1 MRVALAQLNPT
12 SGDLAGNAA
21 KILDAIAQAVARGA
35 DLVVTPEMCL
45 PGYCIGDL
53 IEDTAF
59 VDANEAAMRS
69 IAAACRG
76 ITAVIG
82 FIDHDP
88 AARNDHGTL
97 RKYNAAAVVRDGS
110 VLQRA
115 RKSLLPNY
123 RYFDDKRFFT
133 PGESRDPLTL
143 ELRGGARSV
152 GVSIC
157 EDMWDEYYAVKPLPE
172 LAAKG
177 ASVLLNLNASPYY
190 PGKRYTRERLIRAH
204 IRALGLPIVYVNTVG
219 AADNGKNIIPFDGE
233 SLVYDAEGRLIAIA
247 PQFEEH
253 LLVVDLPA
261 DARRAQ
267 GALDAA
273 VELPLPPDDRERE
286 MYDALVMSLR
296 DYMRK
301 LSFTRAI
308 VPVSGG
314 IDSAL
319 AAAIAVDALGAG
331 NVATFNLPSRH
342 NTGTTR
348 SIAARLAAALGV
360 HYGIIPIQGIDECVR
375 DTFET
380 HAHPIAH
387 GLTRENL
394 HARIRGLLMMA
405 ESNDS
410 GALLISCG
418 NETEIALGYAT
429 LYGDMCGGLSLIGD
443 LSKTDVYRLARHVN
457 LRHGREIIPE
467 DTFQIVPS
475 AELADNQ
482 FDPFDY
488 AVVAPIVGEFMER
501 RTSPAE
507 LVRQFEKHELDPARF
522 APDNHGR
529 TPYDKFT
536 PESFRAV
543 VFDAFRRMRRS
554 VYKRLQGPPIVVVS
568 ERAFGFDLR
577 ETIINGWS
585 GES

>member
-1 MRVALAQLNPT
+1 MRIALAQINPT
-12 SGDLAGNAA
+12 SGDLAANSAR
-21 KILDAIAQAVARGA
+21 ILDAIGEAAARGA

-53 IEDTAF
+53 IEDEAF
-59 VDANEAAMRS
+59 VDANEAAMQR
-69 IAAACRG
+69 IAVAARG
-76 ITAVIG
+76 VTAVVG

-88 AARNDHGTL
+88 TRRNEHGLVRT
-97 RKYNAAAVVRDGS
+97 YNAAAVVRDGR

-123 RYFDDKRFFT
+123 RYFDDKRFFS
-133 PGESRDPLTL
+133 PGETRQPVAVASA
-143 ELRGGARSV
+143 GGETPI

-157 EDMWDEYYAVKPLPE
+157 EDLWDEFYPVKPLPE

-177 ASVLLNLNASPYY
+177 ASVLLNINASPYY
-190 PGKRYTRERLIRAH
+190 PGKRRTRQRLIRQH
-204 IRALGLPIVYVNTVG
+204 IGALGRPVVYVNTVG

-233 SLVYDAEGRLIAIA
+233 SLVYDAAGRLVAIGR
-247 PQFEEH
+247 QFEEEV
-253 LLVVDLPA
+253 LVVDLGEPA
-261 DARRAQ
+261 AEVQ
-267 GALDAA
+267 L
-273 VELPLPPDDRERE
+273 PDDERERE
-286 MYDALVMSLR
+286 MYDALLMSLR

-301 LSFTRAI
+301 LGFTRVI

-319 AAAIAVDALGAG
+319 AVTIAVDALGAG
-331 NVATFNLPSRH
+331 NVSAFNLPSRH
-342 NTGTTR
+342 NTEATR

-360 HYGIIPIQGIDECVR
+360 SYGVIPIQGIDDCVR
-375 DTFET
+375 STFEE
-380 HAHPIAH
+380 HAHRIGH

-405 ESNDS
+405 ESNDT

-443 LSKTDVYRLARHVN
+443 LSKTDVYRLARHAN
-457 LRHGREIIPE
+457 ARHGREIVPE
-467 DTFQIVPS
+467 ETFRIVPS

-488 AVVAPIVGEFMER
+488 AVVAPIVGELMER
-501 RTSPAE
+501 RAGPAD
-507 LVRQFEKHELDPARF
+507 LVRQFETRTLDPGRF
-522 APDNHGR
+522 PPDGQGR

-536 PESFRAV
+536 VEAFRAV
-543 VFDAFRRMRRS
+543 VADAARRMRRS

-577 ETIINGWS
+577 ETIINGWE
-585 GES
+585 G

>member
-1 MRVALAQLNPT
+1 MRIALAQLNPT
-12 SGDLAGNAA
+12 SGDLAANTE
-21 KILDAIAQAVARGA
+21 KIIDAVREARARGA
-35 DLVVTPEMCL
+35 DLVVTPEMAL

-53 IEDTAF
+53 VEDTAF
-59 VDANEAAMRS
+59 VAANEAAMRR
-69 IAAACRG
+69 IAAACTG
-76 ITAVIG
+76 IAAVVG

-88 AARNDHGTL
+88 SGRNDHGTL
-97 RKYNAAAVVRDGS
+97 RKYNAAAVVRDGV

-123 RYFDDKRFFT
+123 RYFDDKRFFS
-133 PGESRDPLTL
+133 PGDRRDPLTIPAQ
-143 ELRGGARSV
+143 GHGALV

-177 ASVLLNLNASPYY
+177 ASVLLNINASPDY
-190 PGKRYTRERLIRAH
+190 PGKRHTRQRLIRGH
-204 IRALGLPIVYVNTVG
+204 IEALKRPIVYVNTVG

-233 SLVYDAEGRLIAIA
+233 SLVYDASGRLIAMA
-247 PQFEEH
+247 PQFEEQ
-253 LLVVDLPA
+253 LLIVDLDGASEPLALPA
-261 DARRAQ
+261 
-267 GALDAA
+267 
-273 VELPLPPDDRERE
+273 DDRERE

-301 LSFTRAI
+301 LSFTRVI

-319 AAAIAVDALGAG
+319 AVTIAVDALGAA
-331 NVATFNLPSRH
+331 NVSAFNLPSRH
-342 NTGTTR
+342 NTETTR
-348 SIAARLAAALGV
+348 GIAARLAAALGIR
-360 HYGIIPIQGIDECVR
+360 YGVIPIQGIDDCVR
-375 DTFET
+375 KVFEE
-380 HAHPIAH
+380 HAHPIEH

-443 LSKTDVYRLARHVN
+443 LSKTDVYRLARHAN

-467 DTFQIVPS
+467 ETFHIVPS
-475 AELADNQ
+475 AELADGQ

-507 LVRQFEKHELDPARF
+507 LVRQFATHGLDPIRF
-522 APDNHGR
+522 APDDQGR
-529 TPYDKFT
+529 TAYDKFT
-536 PESFRAV
+536 TETFRAV
-543 VFDAFRRMRRS
+543 VYDCFRRMRRS

-577 ETIINGWS
+577 ETIINGWE
-585 GES
+585 GEG